1 LNRKVIRLSTVS
13 WRGACTTS
21 PSARISP
28 WSFLSVRNARVAVS
42 AKRTAVGSAHARD
55 GHNARRRID
64 DEECPSRAEVL
75 GRGVGKQR
83 LKPRER
89 AEVSGRSRRRS
100 PPSAR
105 RPRAEPGS
113 SRTARDWRDRR
124 HGCAQPCGFARAPG
138 EAAPQIVDVE
148 VREVRVRRQRG
159 VQALDVR
166 VMMLVVMELHR
177 LGVDGRLQGF
187 VSESQGGSLKAMA
200 HNLGLTFRA
209 DYWTF
214 VHPKYAKIKEADEEA
229 EHADG
234 GAAL

>member
-1 LNRKVIRLSTVS
+1 MNRKVIRLSTVS

-89 AEVSGRSRRRS
+89 AEVSGDRVGDRPLRRAARVRSQDRPEQRVIGVTAAMVAHSRADLLGH
-100 PPSAR
+100 PAR
-105 RPRAEPGS
+105 RPRRS
-113 SRTARDWRDRR
+113 SMSRSAR
-124 HGCAQPCGFARAPG
+124 CGYGAS
-138 EAAPQIVDVE
+138 AAF
-148 VREVRVRRQRG
+148 
-159 VQALDVR
+159 
-166 VMMLVVMELHR
+166 R
-177 LGVDGRLQGF
+177 L
-187 VSESQGGSLKAMA
+187 S
-200 HNLGLTFRA
+200 T
-209 DYWTF
+209 
-214 VHPKYAKIKEADEEA
+214 YA
-229 EHADG
+229 
-234 GAAL
+234 